1 MKQNI
6 KNKTR
11 IYTKVYSKHD
21 KTGYEINSH
30 NGSDELFIWDQFND
44 IIKRPYWKFIWKHRF
59 W

>member
-44 IIKRPYWKFIWKHRF
+44 IIKRPYRKFI
-59 W
+59 